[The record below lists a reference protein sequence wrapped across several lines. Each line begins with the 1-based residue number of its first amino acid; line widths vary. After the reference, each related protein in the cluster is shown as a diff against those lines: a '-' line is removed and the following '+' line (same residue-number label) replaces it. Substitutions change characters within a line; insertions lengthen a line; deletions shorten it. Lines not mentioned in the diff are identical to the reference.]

1 LAKVTI
7 MIVRISN
14 IWAVCGIFLSV
25 ISQVGFASDEGEATA
40 PTALEILEGHE
51 GQWTVSGRRLD
62 PDGWTDI
69 TPQMAEIESVYGGR
83 AYVETTQID
92 FGGSQSG
99 LQTTLTWDGF
109 RDVYRIA
116 ALDEGFG
123 LLDVYEGRLDTDGRL
138 VATNLRSDTYFEFG
152 EDTRLHF
159 QLRWS
164 FISDDR
170 FMFDVLMT
178 ADGGASW
185 TPYFELEYRRVD

>member
-1 LAKVTI
+1 ML
-7 MIVRISN
+7 VRLSKL
-14 IWAVCGIFLSV
+14 WTVCGIFLSV
-25 ISQVGFASDEGEATA
+25 FA
-40 PTALEILEGHE
+40 PTGIAGAASEDNSPSALQILEGHE
-51 GQWTVSGRRLD
+51 GHWTVTGRRLD

-69 TPQMAEIESVYGGR
+69 APQMAEIENVYGGR

-92 FGGSQSG
+92 YGSNQSG

-109 RDVYRIA
+109 REVYRIS

-123 LLDVYEGRLDTDGRL
+123 LLDVYEGRLDSDGRL

-159 QLRWS
+159 QLRWT
-164 FISDDR
+164 FVSDDQ

-178 ADGGASW
+178 TDGGASW
-185 TPYFELEYRRVD
+185 TPYFELEYRRAD